1 MNKEIIRKLIKIE
14 ILKYEIIK
22 EILPGKVVHRLNN
35 FEKEAVTVI
44 KDIALGF
51 IGDTSEDHE
60 EEIKKEVNKVKIDFL

>member
-22 EILPGKVVHRLNN
+22 EILPGKVVKRLNN

-51 IGDTSEDHE
+51 IEEPSEEHGG
-60 EEIKKEVNKVKIDFL
+60 EIKKEVKKVKIDFL